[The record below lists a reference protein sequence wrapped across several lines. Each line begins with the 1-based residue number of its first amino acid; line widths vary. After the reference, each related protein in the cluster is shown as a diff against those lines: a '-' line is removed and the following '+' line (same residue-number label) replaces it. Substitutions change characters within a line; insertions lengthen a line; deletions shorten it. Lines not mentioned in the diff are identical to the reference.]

1 MSKRFSLLLGVA
13 ALALSAMIAYG
24 QDTTATKTKVVA
36 NPDGS
41 YSVIE
46 YPVGKE
52 VMVNLVPAASIPG
65 KGMVH
70 VMRTDKGSHIVF
82 DVNGV
87 PTTVTSYYAY
97 AVDPSGSATLLGPVT
112 FTNGV
117 GKAEF
122 DTPLNQFMVVLSPTE
137 GLTTLDP
144 TTAVMFRSDV
154 PAGYTIVP
162 RKVSGDTKAV
172 AVATTTAPSGY
183 NVPVLNVPSFG
194 DKSRELMLKFGGDLN
209 GLEGKATL
217 TAKKGAATKVTM
229 KFDDMNKVPKGK
241 IFTLWASSPDGQ
253 YTKIGQVLN
262 SGKKDEAEIRS
273 EITLPD
279 FGLFMTVED
288 AAVTVPTSTI
298 YAPFTVVTVS
308 PAP

>member
-1 MSKRFSLLLGVA
+1 
-13 ALALSAMIAYG
+13 
-24 QDTTATKTKVVA
+24 
-36 NPDGS
+36 
-41 YSVIE
+41 
-46 YPVGKE
+46 
-52 VMVNLVPAASIPG
+52 
-65 KGMVH
+65 
-70 VMRTDKGSHIVF
+70 
-82 DVNGV
+82 
-87 PTTVTSYYAY
+87 
-97 AVDPSGSATLLGPVT
+97 
-112 FTNGV
+112 
-117 GKAEF
+117 
-122 DTPLNQFMVVLSPTE
+122 
-137 GLTTLDP
+137 LTTIDP

-154 PAGYTIVP
+154 PSGYTIVP
-162 RKVSGDTKAV
+162 RRVVGDTKAV
-172 AVATTTAPSGY
+172 AVATTTTPSGY

-194 DKSRELMLKFGGDLN
+194 DKSRDLKIKFSGDLN

-262 SGKKDEAEIRS
+262 SGKKDEAEIKS

-288 AAVTVPTSTI
+288 AVVTVPTSTI
-298 YAPFTVVTVS
+298 YAPFSVVTVP